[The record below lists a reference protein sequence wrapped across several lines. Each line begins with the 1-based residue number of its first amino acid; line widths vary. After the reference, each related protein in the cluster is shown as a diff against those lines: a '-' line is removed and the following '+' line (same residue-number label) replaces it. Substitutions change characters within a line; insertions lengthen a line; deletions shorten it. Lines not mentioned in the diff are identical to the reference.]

1 MEKKKKCNINFIR
14 LKRGGTVV
22 NVRISAKG
30 STKKKKYAGEIFRTR
45 GLQSTRRRSMLGRY
59 SEQEYYRAKERRKDG
74 IKDGR
79 ILEYKYLI

>member
-1 MEKKKKCNINFIR
+1 MEKRERKKCDINFIR

-30 STKKKKYAGEIFRTR
+30 ST
-45 GLQSTRRRSMLGRY
+45 RRRSMLRGY

-74 IKDGR
+74 R
-79 ILEYKYLI
+79 I

>member
-1 MEKKKKCNINFIR
+1 M
-14 LKRGGTVV
+14 LRG
-22 NVRISAKG
+22 
-30 STKKKKYAGEIFRTR
+30 
-45 GLQSTRRRSMLGRY
+45 Y